1 MEIPG
6 WVLNIGTVVLSGVLS
21 LAVARHTVNQRVNK
35 ERERNLEEWYV
46 EAGVQAEL
54 AENDWANQILSEAS
68 GSTDSEDVLR
78 ERASKLEEHA
88 AQGNVLDAEEK
99 VVSALQ
105 QIAANYRYAALIL
118 ERGGNSNAPSLK
130 ELEDE
135 MWALVDQIRDNVPN
149 QIEYS

>member
-1 MEIPG
+1 MEIPRE
-6 WVLNIGTVVLSGVLS
+6 VLNIGTVVLSGVLS
-21 LAVARHTVNQRVNK
+21 LAVARYTVNQRVDK

-68 GSTDSEDVLR
+68 GSTDSEHVLR
-78 ERASKLEEHA
+78 ERPSKLEEHA

-118 ERGGNSNAPSLK
+118 ERGGNPNGPSLK
-130 ELEDE
+130 DLEDE
-135 MWALVDQIRDNVPN
+135 MWTLVDQVRDNVPN